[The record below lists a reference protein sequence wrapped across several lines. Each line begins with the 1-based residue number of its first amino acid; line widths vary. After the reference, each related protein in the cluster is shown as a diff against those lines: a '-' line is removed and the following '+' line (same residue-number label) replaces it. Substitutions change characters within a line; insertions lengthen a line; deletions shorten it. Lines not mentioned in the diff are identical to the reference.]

1 MSVDT
6 PMPTAWKMIAYTQ
19 RLGSGKPLKEF
30 YLVAISDGDAAV
42 EALRIRKDLVDAQ
55 IEVLGQ
61 ATSDFVDWLEAKNNE
76 IFCIAEGGQDYV
88 PRRHRLSMTFNS
100 VPPES
105 TSDSSLGVL

>member
-1 MSVDT
+1 MRGET
-6 PMPTAWKMIAYTQ
+6 AMPKAWKMIAYIQ
-19 RLGSGKPLKEF
+19 RLGSGKPLKN
-30 YLVAISDGDAAV
+30 ISDRDAAV

-61 ATSDFVDWLEAKNNE
+61 ATSDFVDWLEVKSNE

-88 PRRHRLSMTFNS
+88 PRRHRLSMTLNS

>member
-1 MSVDT
+1 
-6 PMPTAWKMIAYTQ
+6 MPKAWKMIAYTQ

-30 YLVAISDGDAAV
+30 YLVAISDRDAAV

-61 ATSDFVDWLEAKNNE
+61 ATSDFVDWLEVKNNE

-88 PRRHRLSMTFNS
+88 PRRHRLNRPAIPALASSETALPVVVRPFGSMS
-100 VPPES
+100 
-105 TSDSSLGVL
+105 